1 MRIIITFES
10 AIFNIYDKGTKN
22 YSAKLSN
29 KENVVNLST
38 LAEGEYVAELIDES
52 NKLVL
57 HQALYIGEKYK
68 NKK

>member
-10 AIFNIYDKGTKN
+10 AIFNIYGKGKKI
-22 YSAKLSN
+22 YSAKLSS
-29 KENVVNLST
+29 KENVVNLSS